1 MKPILSVIGL
11 YNYDNTI
18 FSGWTIPPALDA
30 EVLIDRVFMECGELT
45 VMYPDPAIFKR
56 FLTKWSAAKLP
67 QWQRIYN
74 VSIAQYDMLHNYDRT
89 ESETINRRLERETD
103 MDVTTTGTGSD
114 TGRRTIDR
122 DATRGNTGTVTDA
135 GTYSGTDTRSVTG
148 FNSGTLQTAEQ
159 NVHSDTTGNTTTN
172 NLLEQV
178 ADDTTES
185 VTSSRTESGTQSTEG
200 TVTDSGSETR
210 NVRAYGNI
218 GVTTSQQMLE
228 SELELAG
235 KLDVYGIIVDDF
247 ARAFTIGV
255 Y

>member
-1 MKPILSVIGL
+1 MLSVVGL

-18 FSGWTIPPALDA
+18 FDTWSIPSALDA
-30 EVLIDRVFMECGELT
+30 DVLIDRVFMECGELT
-45 VMYPDPAIFKR
+45 VMYPDPALFKR

-89 ESETINRRLERETD
+89 ENETINRRLERETD
-103 MDVTTTGTGSD
+103 MDVTTTGTGSE
-114 TGRRTIDR
+114 TGRRTIER

-135 GTYSGTDTRSVTG
+135 GNYTGSDTRSVTG
-148 FNSGTLQTAEQ
+148 FNSGTLQLAEK
-159 NVHSDTTGNTTTN
+159 NEHAETTGNTTTN
-172 NLLEQV
+172 NLMEQV
-178 ADDTTES
+178 ADDTTEA
-185 VTSSRTESGTQSTEG
+185 VTSSRTDSVTQGTEG
-200 TVTDSGSETR
+200 TVTDTGAETR
-210 NVRAYGNI
+210 SVRAYGNI

-235 KLDVYGIIVDDF
+235 KLDVYGIIVNDF